1 MVKPFL
7 FRNSGRE
14 LRMPESASRELRF
27 TPEFQRKLKRLAKR
41 YRQIKQDLVP
51 ILEQLKQGEN
61 LGDQISGVGSRVMK
75 VRVRNSDTQSGKSGG
90 YRLIYWLELEDS
102 IVLLDIYSKADQSDI
117 EISEIR
123 QIINRLIAR
132 QGE

>member
-1 MVKPFL
+1 
-7 FRNSGRE
+7 
-14 LRMPESASRELRF
+14 MPESASRELRF

-51 ILEQLKQGEN
+51 ILEQLRQGEN
-61 LGDQISGVGSRVMK
+61 LGDQISGVGFRVMK